1 MKSLLVLFVAACS
14 SKPAAP
20 PDAECTSVTC
30 GSGCCTPAASCA
42 GDSCACPAS
51 FIPAMPM
58 FVTGVVV
65 KGLPQI
71 PGLLA
76 AIGQFD
82 QPTERDALLVAYDPT
97 TTTAGVDIDL
107 ATSTNVELGFGY
119 DIDANQDIRGSF
131 RATTGTVHFTTVCAA
146 GVAGT
151 LVERR
156 ARRDRHL
163 QQPHADPR
171 RLHDERC
178 RPVTF
183 AIAGACTP

>member
-1 MKSLLVLFVAACS
+1 MKKLVLVLAACS
-14 SKPAAP
+14 SKPVAP
-20 PDAECTSVTC
+20 PDVACSAVTC
-30 GSGCCTPAASCA
+30 GTGCCTPAATCA
-42 GDSCACPAS
+42 GDSCACPAD
-51 FIPAMPM
+51 FIPATPM

-65 KGLPQI
+65 NNLPQI

-82 QPTERDALLVAYDPT
+82 QPTERDALLVAYDPAT
-97 TTTAGVDIDL
+97 VTAGVDIDL

-151 LVERR
+151 LSNAGLEEIDIFNNLTPILDGCTMTV
-156 ARRDRHL
+156 
-163 QQPHADPR
+163 PT
-171 RLHDERC
+171 
-178 RPVTF
+178 VTF